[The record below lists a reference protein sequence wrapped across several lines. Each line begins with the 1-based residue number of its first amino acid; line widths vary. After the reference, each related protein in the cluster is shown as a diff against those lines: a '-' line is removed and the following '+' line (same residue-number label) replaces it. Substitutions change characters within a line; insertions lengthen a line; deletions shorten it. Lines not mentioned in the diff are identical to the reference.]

1 MKKTARLLNALL
13 LGSLLLTSQPGWGQT
28 ITIGVLAHR
37 GPDVTL
43 RMWNPLA
50 DYLGQQLP
58 HHQFVIQPL
67 GYDQIEPTVARQ
79 SIDFLLANPNQFVE
93 MAHAHGLTSIA
104 TLEYACGKDKRCQ
117 HFGSVIFTRADHPAI
132 HQLSDLRGKHVMGN
146 DRDSLGGFLMA
157 WREFKRQGINPWTD
171 FASMQFSGVMERTV
185 RAVMAG
191 EVDAGIVRTDILE
204 GMISRDKLNTA
215 DIRVLNPRQE
225 NGFPYLLSTPLYPEW
240 PFARLPNTNTDLSR
254 DVAQALYSMPTGH
267 AAAIT
272 GKFASWT
279 VPVSYEAVHQLYQE
293 LEIGPYAVRPTLY
306 NLLNRHWLSALTATS
321 LLAMLLLSLLWRLRS
336 HNRRLRLMD
345 QQQRQQLHELT
356 QAREQ
361 LADSEAHY
369 RSLVDSLPGAVYR
382 ASADTHRRLNFISQV
397 VTDITGFSPN
407 SFLRSTAPVQLH
419 DLILAEDSDRI
430 HREVSHLLQQQGNYT
445 LEYRIHTQDGRV
457 RWILDQGQINPS
469 TRSPTLEG
477 VLFDIT
483 ERKLAEEEIAFLAH
497 HDLLTGLP
505 NRSQLQ
511 SRFDLAKQRSNANH
525 HLTAVLFLDLDHFK
539 NVNDT
544 LGHDVGDQLLIQVAK
559 TLKQSL
565 RSQDI
570 IVRQGGDEFII
581 LLPDLSH
588 HSDASRIADKLLHS
602 LTEPMSIEGH
612 QIGVSFSIGI
622 ALYPEHGDTLD
633 VLMRHADMAMYAA
646 KSSGRNQHHTY
657 HPHLDQQPRD
667 TANEG

>member
-13 LGSLLLTSQPGWGQT
+13 LGSLLFTSQPGWGQT

-67 GYDQIEPTVARQ
+67 GYDQIEPAVARH

-93 MAHAHGLTSIA
+93 MAYTHGLTSIA
-104 TLEYACGKDKRCQ
+104 TLEYACGQDKRCQ
-117 HFGSVIFTRADHPAI
+117 SFGSVIFTRADHPVV

-146 DRDSLGGFLMA
+146 DKDSLGGFLMA
-157 WREFKRQGINPWTD
+157 WREFHHQGINPWTD

-204 GMISRDKLNTA
+204 GMISRDKLNAA

-240 PFARLPNTNTDLSR
+240 PFARLRSTSTDLSR
-254 DVAQALYSMPTGH
+254 DVAQALYAMPAGH
-267 AAAIT
+267 AAAIA

-279 VPVSYEAVHQLYQE
+279 VPVSYEPVHQLYQE

-382 ASADTHRRLNFISQV
+382 ASADTHRRLNFISQA
-397 VTDITGFSPN
+397 VTGITGFSPS
-407 SFLRSTAPVQLH
+407 SFLRSNAPVQLH
-419 DLILAEDSDRI
+419 DLILTEDSDRVQ
-430 HREVSHLLQQQGNYT
+430 REITRLLQQQGNYT

-457 RWILDQGQINPS
+457 RWILDQGQVNPS

-511 SRFDLAKQRSNANH
+511 SRFELARQRSNASH
-525 HLTAVLFLDLDHFK
+525 QLTGVLFLDLDHFK
-539 NVNDT
+539 TVNDT
-544 LGHDVGDQLLIQVAK
+544 LGHDVGDQLLIQVAR

-565 RSQDI
+565 RSQDT

-581 LLPDLSH
+581 LLPDLPH
-588 HSDASRIADKLLHS
+588 GNDASRIADKVLHS
-602 LTEPMSIEGH
+602 LTEPVMIEGH
-612 QIGVSFSIGI
+612 RIHVSFSIGI

-657 HPHLDQQPRD
+657 HPQLNQTS
-667 TANEG
+667 TAADGE